1 MQDYA
6 LARRAMIDS
15 QLRPQ
20 GVTDRAVLAT
30 MAIVPREDF
39 VPTEARPFAYFD
51 RAIPV
56 EGKGA
61 MLPPTPLAQLL
72 TAAAPLPGERALVVG
87 AAPGYAAAV
96 LEQIGLAVR
105 QGNPSGPVDL
115 ILIEGAIEFL
125 PDPLAAALVDGG
137 RVATALVTDGVARL
151 AIGRKV
157 AGVIGWT
164 TFADSE
170 IALLPGFSRPP
181 VFTF

>member
-20 GVTDRAVLAT
+20 GVTDRAVLEAMAT
-30 MAIVPREDF
+30 VPREDY
-39 VPTEARPFAYFD
+39 VPAEARPFAYFD

-87 AAPGYAAAV
+87 AVPGYAAAL
-96 LEQIGLAVR
+96 LEHIGLAVT
-105 QGNPSGPVDL
+105 QGDPTGTVDL
-115 ILIEGAIEFL
+115 LLIEGAIEFL

-137 RVATALVTDGVARL
+137 RVATALVTDGVTRL

-164 TFADSE
+164 SFADSE
-170 IALLPGFSRPP
+170 IAPLAGFTRPP